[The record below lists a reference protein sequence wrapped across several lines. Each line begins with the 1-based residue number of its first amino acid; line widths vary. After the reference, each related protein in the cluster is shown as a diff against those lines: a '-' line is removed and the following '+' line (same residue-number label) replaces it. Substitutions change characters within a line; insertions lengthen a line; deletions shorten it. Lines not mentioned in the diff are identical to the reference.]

1 MYDEMTL
8 EFIRVLDAYDYK
20 LFANRGGLQKLRD
33 DIREQLKKKM
43 AMYSTVGTE
52 IAIEFLKASRD
63 KNHVPESRNCSYEY
77 FKSFCLAGNDKGCE
91 KALEQV
97 GVEEEEIIYGT
108 AIQLSF
114 EAWRRNHPL
123 PAYYGDKPLATIV
136 FRELTIG
143 DMFFAAWAVQKCDSY
158 TRTLPS
164 KESWGMRTL
173 IDAASANHP
182 YWIEQCGERDYMQR
196 VERCPLLLPME
207 YHVDL

>member
-20 LFANRGGLQKLRD
+20 LFANRGGLKKLRD

-91 KALEQV
+91 KQLEQV

-114 EAWRRNHPL
+114 EAWRRNYPL
-123 PAYYGDKPLATIV
+123 PAFYGDKPLATIV